1 MNKKISTVSSI
12 LQMVILSSL
21 FILNNF
27 ANQSAGVNHHVIARK
42 YQWESTIFSNSN
54 LSWISLAMWIIIM
67 ILAII
72 ALKQKNKKMFLKIEM
87 IKLIASGIFVEAS
100 SRFTVFR
107 NLNIM
112 SYITLGAL
120 IIFLIQA
127 TVTLIDILL
136 QKNNID

>member
-1 MNKKISTVSSI
+1 MNKKISTVASI
-12 LQMVILSSL
+12 VQMIILSSL

-27 ANQSAGVNHHVIARK
+27 ANKSAGVNHHVIARK

-100 SRFTVFR
+100 YRFTVFR

-112 SYITLGAL
+112 LYITLGAL

>member
-1 MNKKISTVSSI
+1 MKKKISIVASI
-12 LQMVILSSL
+12 IQMVILSSL

-27 ANQSAGVNHHVIARK
+27 ANKSAGVNHHVIARK
-42 YQWESTIFSNSN
+42 YQWEATIFSNSN

-72 ALKQKNKKMFLKIEM
+72 VLKQKNKKMFLKIEM